1 MKEYK
6 TLEEH
11 LNEEGLT
18 SRLAEMV
25 DDSLNEDCLFEM
37 ANISK
42 KKTKLPVIV
51 WVQTKIRTRHESPR
65 IKFLNSTA
73 NKTQTSLL
81 VPLSI
86 SDDPK
91 ILSRNTQLSISS
103 AQFEEVRQWVI
114 RNRELLMQLWN
125 DDITSDE
132 FIDQMK

>member
-1 MKEYK
+1 MDNFK
-6 TLEEH
+6 TFQEH
-11 LNEEGLT
+11 INEEEMT
-18 SRLAEMV
+18 SRLTEMV
-25 DDSLNEDCLFEM
+25 EESLNEDCLFEM

-51 WVQTKIRTRHESPR
+51 WVQTKIITRHESPR

-73 NKTQTSLL
+73 DKTQKNLL

-86 SDDPK
+86 SNDPK
-91 ILSRNTQLSISS
+91 ILSRNTRLNISS

-114 RNRELLMQLWN
+114 RNRDLLMQLWN